1 MEKLNKNVVALSVG
15 ITTALV
21 YLVCLA
27 FVVIFPLQTI
37 VTVSNYFVHGIDI
50 SSIATKNMTLA
61 KSILGLVAVSL
72 SSAVVGYIFALIY
85 NWLGEK
91 F

>member
-1 MEKLNKNVVALSVG
+1 MEKLNKNVVAVSVG

-27 FVVIFPLQTI
+27 FVAIFPLQTI

-61 KSILGLVAVSL
+61 KSVIGLIVVAL
-72 SSAVVGYIFALIY
+72 SSAVVGYVFALIY

>member
-27 FVVIFPLQTI
+27 FVAIFPLQTI

-61 KSILGLVAVSL
+61 KSVIGLIVVAL
-72 SSAVVGYIFALIY
+72 SSAVVGYVFALIY